1 MSEELYPQL
10 FEGTKRV
17 AITIEI
23 LEETYQE
30 AERLIQENGW
40 GEEGLR
46 IIFAHGLG
54 YLKGQ
59 GIAKGLAAGDTDTR
73 TLLKRF
79 MDVDSMYAVMKFRA
93 FTLAQDNQVLGFNV
107 SGLRGQVDLSHAILA
122 KQRQEIAT
130 LKAENERLT
139 RLLAECEGNKEP
151 LSPSPESAGNPTPG
165 RLSRLR
171 EAVSRRVV

>member
-1 MSEELYPQL
+1 MSEELYAQL

-59 GIAKGLAAGDTDTR
+59 EIGKGLATSDTDI
-73 TLLKRF
+73 LLKRF

-93 FTLAQDNQVLGFNV
+93 FTLAQDNQILGFNV
-107 SGLRGQVDLSHAILA
+107 SGLRGQVDLSHAVLA
-122 KQRQEIAT
+122 KQREEIAT
-130 LKAENERLT
+130 LKAEYERLT
-139 RLLAECEGNKEP
+139 RLLAESEGDKEP
-151 LSPSPESAGNPTPG
+151 ISPSAESAGNPTPG

-171 EAVSRRVV
+171 EAIGRRVV